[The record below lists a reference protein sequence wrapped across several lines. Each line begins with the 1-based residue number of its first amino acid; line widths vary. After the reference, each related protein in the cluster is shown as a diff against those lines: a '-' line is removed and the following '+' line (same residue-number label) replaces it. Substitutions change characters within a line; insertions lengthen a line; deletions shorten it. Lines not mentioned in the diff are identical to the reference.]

1 MALFRVTLRNVKRP
15 EIAKVFDLQA
25 PNREQAGVLAL
36 REGFRVALVKP
47 LSAATASAGKARKS
61 IPQKELIKLFR
72 GLASMLKA
80 NISTA
85 DALLYYA
92 QGLPNPDLQTSLFNI
107 RERLEGG
114 LPVHIAFAKEGKFDS
129 TILTIIEAGS
139 DAGQLGE
146 AFSALARRIKTQMTF
161 ASKLRSAL
169 VVPCIVIL
177 FQIGL
182 FIWSQT
188 GVVRQVEDT
197 LKSIRQEPDPLSQVI
212 FSFSHVVQ
220 FWWPFAIIGLFSFI
234 IALFRSHDLRQKLLN
249 MLMKKWVLL
258 RKLVM
263 GLRQMSYIGTLQMLY
278 ANGINLARASG
289 LAAKVVDGTSLYPG
303 FVKASSVYETSG
315 IPFAEA
321 LKRHANL
328 DPQVT
333 HMIGIGEKSA
343 SLPQQLELLRDI
355 YEDDTAV
362 YMADFTQIIN
372 FLTLAAAVFLI
383 GLVFTGSMLPI
394 FLMGPRMMNSGN
406 M

>member
-1 MALFRVTLRNVKRP
+1 MAFFRVTLRNVSRP
-15 EIAKVFDLQA
+15 DVSKIVDLQA
-25 PNREQAGVLAL
+25 PNREQAGALAL
-36 REGFRVALVKP
+36 CDGFRVAMIKP
-47 LSAATASAGKARKS
+47 LTGAAAVSRSKKG
-61 IPQKELIKLFR
+61 IPKKELIKMFR

-92 QGLPNPDLQTSLFNI
+92 QGLPDPHLQNTLYNI
-107 RERLEGG
+107 RERLESG
-114 LPVHIAFAKEGKFDS
+114 LPVHIAFAKEGKFDA
-129 TILTIIEAGS
+129 TILTIIEAGA
-139 DAGQLGE
+139 DAGQLHE
-146 AFSALARRIKTQMTF
+146 AFAALARRIKTELAF
-161 ASKLRSAL
+161 SSKLRSAL
-169 VVPCIVIL
+169 VVPCVVIM

-188 GVVRQVEDT
+188 GVVKQVENT
-197 LKSIRQEPDPLSQVI
+197 LKSIRQEPDSLSKAI

-220 FWWPFAIIGLFSFI
+220 FWWPFAIGALIAFI
-234 IALFRSHDLRQKLLN
+234 VALFRSPPFRQRLLD

-263 GLRQMSYIGTLQMLY
+263 GLRQMAYIGTLQMLY
-278 ANGINLARASG
+278 ANGINLARASA
-289 LAAKVVDGTSLYPG
+289 LSAKVVEGTSLFPDLQRAA
-303 FVKASSVYETSG
+303 KVYETSG
-315 IPFAEA
+315 ITFSEA
-321 LKRHANL
+321 LRRNVQL

-355 YEDDTAV
+355 YEDDTAT
-362 YMADFTQIIN
+362 YMSDFTQIIN
-372 FLTLAAAVFLI
+372 FLTLFAAVILI
-383 GLVFTGSMLPI
+383 ALVFTGSMLPI

>member
-1 MALFRVTLRNVKRP
+1 MALFRVTIRNVKRP
-15 EIAKVFDLQA
+15 EISKIVDLQA
-25 PNREQAGVLAL
+25 PNREQAGALAL
-36 REGFRVALVKP
+36 TEGFRVAMVKP
-47 LSAATASAGKARKS
+47 LTAATASTRSRKGIS
-61 IPQKELIKLFR
+61 QKELIKLFR

-92 QGLPNPDLQTSLFNI
+92 QGLPNPELQSSLYNI
-107 RERLEGG
+107 RARLEAG

-146 AFSALARRIKTQMTF
+146 AFSALARRIKTQLGF

-169 VVPCIVIL
+169 VVPCIVII

-188 GVVRQVEDT
+188 GIVPQVENT
-197 LKSIRQEPDPLSQVI
+197 LKSVRQEPDPTSKVI
-212 FSFSHVVQ
+212 FAFSHVVQ
-220 FWWPFAIIGLFSFI
+220 FWWPFFVIGLTAFI
-234 IALFRSHDLRQKLLN
+234 IALFRSADLRQKLLTL
-249 MLMKKWVLL
+249 LMRKWTLL

-263 GLRQMSYIGTLQMLY
+263 GLRQMAYIGTLQMLY
-278 ANGINLARASG
+278 ANGINLARASA
-289 LAAKVVDGTSLYPG
+289 LSAKVVEGTSLYPE
-303 FVKASSVYETSG
+303 FLKASNVYETSG
-315 IPFAEA
+315 TSFAEA
-321 LKRHANL
+321 LKRHATL

-355 YEDDTAV
+355 YEEDTAT

-372 FLTLAAAVFLI
+372 FLTLAAAVCI
-383 GLVFTGSMLPI
+383 ISLVFTGAMLPI